1 MAVAAS
7 NYPLK
12 RKAFRR
18 FPPVNINFDIQI
30 KSKKTA
36 SYFTLTLSLLSL
48 SFFGIFAIKPTITT
62 AVSLTK
68 NIQDLKKL
76 NLQYEDKIGN
86 LIRAQTEYEKIRSD
100 LPLLDTAI
108 PANASFVKLV
118 KAVER
123 FANTEN
129 ITVSQFQIETVPVST
144 LSSSSK
150 MYSFGFNLSAS
161 GKYSSLTS
169 FISHL
174 LNWKRIVTISSLD
187 FGKEVGSPGANLR
200 LTLKGSA
207 YYEP

>member
-1 MAVAAS
+1 MATIAS

-18 FPPVNINFDIQI
+18 FPPININFDIQI

-48 SFFGIFAIKPTITT
+48 SFFGIFAIRPTITT

-76 NLQYEDKIGN
+76 NLQYEDKIGS
-86 LIRAQTEYEKIRSD
+86 LIRAQTEYEKIRND
-100 LPLLDTAI
+100 LPLIDTAI
-108 PANASFVKLV
+108 PANASFSKLV

-123 FANTEN
+123 FADREN
-129 ITVSQFQIETVPVST
+129 VTIGQLQIDTVPVST

-150 MYSFGFNLSAS
+150 MYSFGFNLSVF
-161 GKYSSLTS
+161 GKYPSLTS

-174 LNWKRIVTISSLD
+174 LYWKRITTVSALD
-187 FGKEVGSPGANLR
+187 FSKEVSTPGANLQ
-200 LTLKGSA
+200 LTLRGTA

>member
-1 MAVAAS
+1 MAAVVP
-7 NYPLK
+7 NYPSK
-12 RKAFRR
+12 RRIFRR
-18 FPPVNINFDIQI
+18 FPPVNIHFDIQI

-76 NLQYEDKIGN
+76 NLQYEDKIGS
-86 LIRAQTEYEKIRSD
+86 LIRAQTEYDRIRSD
-100 LPLLDTAI
+100 LPLIEAAI
-108 PANASFVKLV
+108 PANASFNKLV

-123 FANTEN
+123 FADQQDVIIN
-129 ITVSQFQIETVPVST
+129 QLQIDTVPIST

-150 MYSFGFNLSAS
+150 LYSFGFNISVL
-161 GKYSSLTS
+161 GKYPSLTS
-169 FISHL
+169 FIGRL
-174 LNWKRIVTISSLD
+174 TNWRRIVTINTLN
-187 FGKEVGSPGANLR
+187 FTKEVGSPGADLR
-200 LTLKGSA
+200 LTLKGIA